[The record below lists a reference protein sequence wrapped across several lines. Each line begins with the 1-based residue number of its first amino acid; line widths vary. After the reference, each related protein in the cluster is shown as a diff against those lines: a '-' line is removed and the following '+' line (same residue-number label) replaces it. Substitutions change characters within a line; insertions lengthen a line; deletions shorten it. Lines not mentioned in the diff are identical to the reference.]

1 VAVLEDRLMTPF
13 RRLLLA
19 SLPVLVPFCASAQTE
34 TQTTMPSTVITTDRE
49 PIPAEKVTGTVT
61 VITREE
67 MERRQLR
74 TLTEVLRQVPGVS
87 VQQSG
92 QIGAQTSVF
101 VRGSNSNH
109 VVVMID
115 GMLFNDP
122 STPNGAIDFAHLLT
136 DNLDRI
142 EVVRGPMS
150 TLYGSGAIGGVI
162 NMVTK
167 KGSGAPTG
175 GGYAEIG
182 TRLQTSAGAYVRGSA
197 GRFNY
202 NISATGLYA
211 QGESIVPPRF
221 TPQGAYVDLDGYR
234 NVNIGSRLGFDIN
247 DNAQLTWFSRFID
260 SHLRYDQV
268 GQEDPNAMEYTQQF
282 FNRLQFD
289 GNYFNGLWKPT
300 VGVGYSTVY
309 RHDLDYPSVQVP
321 ANFFYSPSP
330 NSTFSGR
337 TFTAD
342 WKNVIEVSELFN
354 FVGGV
359 DFNQQW
365 AYTNTN
371 VDHEFPLFNPL
382 TENWGAASQTGLYGQ
397 VRSTLFN
404 ALTLSLGGRM
414 DWQSRYGQV
423 GTWRA
428 GAAYLLRETDTKFKG
443 SYGTAFKAPALLE
456 LYSTGLFC
464 AGNPNLRPEYS
475 RGYELG
481 VEQGMFNGKVRAN
494 VTYFKNSISN
504 LIQCAPPSFLL
515 LQNVNN
521 AQTEGV
527 ETSVRIDF
535 TSWLDFYVAY
545 THQLAFNVDTGVVL
559 VRRPEDAIS
568 VRVGVRPWEGVR
580 FGAELNQVS
589 ARHDINAITGALMI
603 PSPYT
608 LLRATASWDVRK
620 GLELYARAENILDD
634 QYEEPEGFKPP
645 SFQVFFGVRARF

>member
-1 VAVLEDRLMTPF
+1 MTSFRQFVLFASP
-13 RRLLLA
+13 LLL
-19 SLPVLVPFCASAQTE
+19 PFCAAAQTE
-34 TQTTMPSTVITTDRE
+34 TQATLPSVVITTDRE
-49 PIPAEKVTGTVT
+49 LIPAEKVTGSVT
-61 VITREE
+61 VITRDEI
-67 MERRQLR
+67 ERRQLR
-74 TLTEVLRQVPGVS
+74 TVTEVLREVPGVS

-92 QIGAQTSVF
+92 GLGGQTSVF
-101 VRGSNSNH
+101 VRGSNANH
-109 VVVMID
+109 VVVLID
-115 GMLFNDP
+115 GMNMNDP
-122 STPNGAIDFAHLLT
+122 ASANGAIDFAHFLT

-167 KGSGAPTG
+167 KGAGAMSG

-211 QGESIVPPRF
+211 QGESFVPPRF
-221 TPQGAYVDLDGYR
+221 TPQGAYVDLDAYR
-234 NVNIGSRLGFDIN
+234 NINLASRLGFDIN
-247 DNAQLTWFSRFID
+247 DNAQFTWFSRFID
-260 SHLRYDQV
+260 THANYDQV

-289 GNYFNGLWKPT
+289 GSFLDGLWKPT
-300 VGVGYSTVY
+300 VGIGYSTIY
-309 RHDLDYPSVQVP
+309 RHDLDYPSIQVP
-321 ANFFYSPSP
+321 AGFFSPSP
-330 NSTFSGR
+330 NSSFSGR
-337 TFTAD
+337 TLTAD
-342 WKNVIEVSELFN
+342 WKNVVEISELFN

-371 VDHEFPLFNPL
+371 IDHQFPLFNPVM
-382 TENWGAASQTGLYGQ
+382 ENWGAASQTGLYGQ
-397 VRSTLFN
+397 VRSTLFS
-404 ALTLSLGGRM
+404 ALTLTLGGRL

-456 LYSTGLFC
+456 LYNTGLFC

-481 VEQGMFNGKVRAN
+481 VEQGMFNGKVRGGI
-494 VTYFKNSISN
+494 TYFKNNISN
-504 LIQCAPPSFLL
+504 LIQCAPPTFLL

-527 ETSVRIDF
+527 EMSLQIAF
-535 TSWLDFYVAY
+535 TSWLDFYIAY
-545 THQLAFNVDTGVVL
+545 THQLAFNADTGVVL
-559 VRRPEDAIS
+559 VRRPEDTVSA
-568 VRVGVRPWEGVR
+568 RVGIRPWDGVR
-580 FGAELNQVS
+580 LGAELTQVS
-589 ARHDINAITGALMI
+589 ARHDIDAVTGALMV

-608 LLRATASWDVRK
+608 LLRATAAWDVRK
-620 GLELYARAENILDD
+620 GLELYARAENILND
-634 QYEEPEGFKPP
+634 QYEQPEGFKPP
-645 SFQVFFGVRARF
+645 SFQVFFGARARF

>member
-1 VAVLEDRLMTPF
+1 MTPF
-13 RRLLLA
+13 RRLLLV

-34 TQTTMPSTVITTDRE
+34 TRTTMPNVVITTDRE
-49 PIPAEKVTGTVT
+49 AIPAEKVTGTVT
-61 VITREE
+61 VITRDE

-74 TLTEVLRQVPGVS
+74 TVEEVLRSVPGVS
-87 VQQSG
+87 VQQAG
-92 QIGAQTSVF
+92 QVGTQTSVF

-109 VVVMID
+109 VVVLID
-115 GMLFNDP
+115 GMNFNDP

-167 KGSGAPTG
+167 KGAGAPTG

-182 TRLQTSAGAYVRGSA
+182 TRLQAGAGAYVRGSA

-211 QGESIVPPRF
+211 QGESTVPPRF
-221 TPQGAYVDLDGYR
+221 TPLGAYVDLDGYR
-234 NVNIGSRLGFDIN
+234 NINLASRLGFDIN
-247 DNAQLTWFSRFID
+247 DNAQFTWFSRFID
-260 SHLRYDQV
+260 THVRYDQV

-282 FNRLQFD
+282 
-289 GNYFNGLWKPT
+289 FNGLWKPT

-309 RHDLDYPSVQVP
+309 RHDLDYPSLQVP
-321 ANFFYSPSP
+321 ASPFLSQ
-330 NSTFSGR
+330 NSSFSGR

-342 WKNVIEVSELFN
+342 WKNVIEVSDLFN

-359 DFNQQW
+359 DYNRQW
-365 AYTNTN
+365 AYTNAEN
-371 VDHEFPLFNPL
+371 LGAPNS
-382 TENWGAASQTGLYGQ
+382 ENWGAASQTGLYGQ

-428 GAAYLLRETDTKFKG
+428 GVAYLLRETDTRFKG

-456 LYSTGLFC
+456 LYSTGQFC
-464 AGNPNLRPEYS
+464 AGNPNLQPEYS

-481 VEQGMFNGKVRAN
+481 IEQGMFNGKIRGAI
-494 VTYFKNSISN
+494 TYFKNNISN

-527 ETSVRIDF
+527 EMSVQIDF
-535 TSWLDFYVAY
+535 TSWLDVNVAY
-545 THQLAFNVDTGVVL
+545 THQLAFNADTGVVL
-559 VRRPEDAIS
+559 VRRPEDTVS
-568 VRVGVRPWEGVR
+568 VRMAVRPMEGMR

-589 ARHDINAITGALMI
+589 ARHDVDAITGAPVV

-608 LLRATASWDVRK
+608 LLRITAGWDVRK
-620 GLELYARAENILDD
+620 GLELYARIENLLNDK
-634 QYEEPEGFKPP
+634 YEEPEGFKPP
-645 SFQVFFGVRARF
+645 SIQGFVGVRARF

>member
-1 VAVLEDRLMTPF
+1 MSLDLGLGRQAQATTREPEDLPAIASLFRWTGQSNGTVNRAVTRLVRGCSGGPSDDAVPSTIACLSSCARAVLR
-13 RRLLLA
+13 A
-19 SLPVLVPFCASAQTE
+19 AQTE
-34 TQTTMPSTVITTDRE
+34 TQTTLPSVVITTDRE

-61 VITREE
+61 VITRDE

-74 TLTEVLRQVPGVS
+74 TVTEVLRSVPGVS

-92 QIGAQTSVF
+92 QPGSQTSVF

-109 VVVMID
+109 VVVLID
-115 GMLFNDP
+115 GMNFNDP

-182 TRLQTSAGAYVRGSA
+182 SRLQTSAGAYVRGSA

-211 QGESIVPPRF
+211 QGESVVPPRF

-234 NVNIGSRLGFDIN
+234 NINIGSRLGFDIS

-260 SHLRYDQV
+260 SHVRYDQV

-309 RHDLDYPSVQVP
+309 RHDLDYPSIQVP

-359 DFNQQW
+359 DFNRQW

-371 VDHEFPLFNPL
+371 VDHRVSPVQSPHGELGRRFADRPLRPGPQHPVQRADPVARRPHGLAKPL
-382 TENWGAASQTGLYGQ
+382 RPGRDLARGRRVPSERDRHQVQGLLRHRVQGAGPA
-397 VRSTLFN
+397 R
-404 ALTLSLGGRM
+404 ALQHRPVLRRQPQPAARIQPRLRA
-414 DWQSRYGQV
+414 RR
-423 GTWRA
+423 RA
-428 GAAYLLRETDTKFKG
+428 GDVQRQGPRRHHLLQEQHQQPDPVCAAVVP
-443 SYGTAFKAPALLE
+443 APAE
-456 LYSTGLFC
+456 REQC
-464 AGNPNLRPEYS
+464 ADRRRRN
-475 RGYELG
+475 
-481 VEQGMFNGKVRAN
+481 VRADR
-494 VTYFKNSISN
+494 
-504 LIQCAPPSFLL
+504 LHELARCQRRLHPPARLQCRHRCGARAP
-515 LQNVNN
+515 
-521 AQTEGV
+521 AGG
-527 ETSVRIDF
+527 
-535 TSWLDFYVAY
+535 
-545 THQLAFNVDTGVVL
+545 H
-559 VRRPEDAIS
+559 
-568 VRVGVRPWEGVR
+568 R
-580 FGAELNQVS
+580 FGARGAPPDGRACGS
-589 ARHDINAITGALMI
+589 A
-603 PSPYT
+603 PS
-608 LLRATASWDVRK
+608 
-620 GLELYARAENILDD
+620 
-634 QYEEPEGFKPP
+634 
-645 SFQVFFGVRARF
+645 